1 MSKKLRLPKNDK
13 LMHKREVD
21 DSWFGEVKQRESPI
35 PSNNDRFVNCRY
47 RIPVK
52 QKLSFISL
60 CRLLLQMSNISV
72 LLWSL
77 PAPPT
82 SKNKSSS
89 WRGGRN
95 IMGLITVLK
104 KGAKW
109 PSHQRE
115 GPRIWCS
122 FASPSLD
129 GQKSGF
135 QEGLHLRLHLRNQKQ
150 WGIIEC
156 KLLLSTTCIGHP
168 CWLPDSITISLPE
181 CCL

>member
-21 DSWFGEVKQRESPI
+21 DSWFGEEKQRESPI
-35 PSNNDRFVNCRY
+35 PSSNDRFVNCRY

-60 CRLLLQMSNISV
+60 CQFLLQMSNISM

-82 SKNKSSS
+82 GKNKSSS

-109 PSHQRE
+109 PSHQWQ

-122 FASPSLD
+122 FASPW
-129 GQKSGF
+129 
-135 QEGLHLRLHLRNQKQ
+135 LR
-150 WGIIEC
+150 
-156 KLLLSTTCIGHP
+156 
-168 CWLPDSITISLPE
+168 
-181 CCL
+181 